1 MMRRVQEFIADAQRA
16 GDDQE
21 IPAADLERRFAEGT
35 SAMPPGGHEFFQ
47 QTDRGRRPWRPA
59 RMRGETDAA
68 GQRHGPGSPSTS
80 RIE

>member
-21 IPAADLERRFAEGT
+21 IPAADLERRFCGSTFSNAAGR
-35 SAMPPGGHEFFQ
+35 SRIFQ
-47 QTDRGRRPWRPA
+47 ATDRCRRPWRPA